1 MMLYKSKVKKRL
13 EEVLSIFPRN
23 TNLFMEYVLS
33 LKVRILDKKIIKDLM
48 LLVQCQI
55 VLVKPKLMIN
65 ELRKRTRN

>member
-33 LKVRILDKKIIKDLM
+33 LKVRILDKK
-48 LLVQCQI
+48 
-55 VLVKPKLMIN
+55 N
-65 ELRKRTRN
+65 NKRPNAFYQH

>member
-33 LKVRILDKKIIKDLM
+33 LKVRILDKKIIKGLM
-48 LLVQCQI
+48 LFTS
-55 VLVKPKLMIN
+55 
-65 ELRKRTRN
+65 TRSF